1 MNVSK
6 TILEYLTELSS
17 SSPTPGGGNV
27 AAFCGA
33 LASSLGIMVCNL
45 TIGKKKYA
53 DVESEIISVKEKL
66 EDYQKKFIELSEK
79 DNEAFNNVM
88 EAMKLPKENEE
99 QIQIRS
105 KKIEEATLH
114 AAEIP
119 SEVIKNCNSILPLLK
134 IIIDKGNKNSISD
147 AGVAISLIKSA
158 AQSAY
163 LNVLINCKSLNN
175 QTIASEIQK
184 SVQVIF
190 DEVQKTTELYLN
202 IITSLLKS

>member
-1 MNVSK
+1 MNESK
-6 TILEYLTELSS
+6 TISEYLTELSS
-17 SSPTPGGGNV
+17 SAPVPGGGNV

-33 LASSLGIMVCNL
+33 LASCLGIMVCNL

-53 DVESEIISVKEKL
+53 DVENDMISVKEKL
-66 EDYQKKFIELSEK
+66 NDYKKKFLELAEQ
-79 DNEAFNNVM
+79 DNQAFNNVM

-99 QIQIRS
+99 QIEIRS
-105 KKIEEATLH
+105 KKIEDATLH

-119 SEVIKNCNSILPLLK
+119 FEVIKNCSSILPLLK

-147 AGVAISLIKSA
+147 AGVAVSLIKSS

-163 LNVLINCKSLNN
+163 LNVLINCKSLSN

-184 SVQVIF
+184 SVQVIY
-190 DEVQKTTELYLN
+190 DEVQKTTDLYLN
-202 IITSLLKS
+202 IITSSLK

>member
-1 MNVSK
+1 MNASK
-6 TILEYLTELSS
+6 TILEYLAELSS

-53 DVESEIISVKEKL
+53 DVESEIISLKEKL
-66 EDYQKKFIELSEK
+66 EDYQKKFLELAQK
-79 DNEAFNNVM
+79 DNEAFNKVM

-99 QIQIRS
+99 QIEIRS

-119 SEVIKNCNSILPLLK
+119 SEVIKYCSSILPLLK

-147 AGVAISLIKSA
+147 AGVAVSLIKSS

-175 QTIASEIQK
+175 QTIASEFYK

-190 DEVQKTTELYLN
+190 DEVQKTTDLYLN

>member
-66 EDYQKKFIELSEK
+66 EDYQKKFLELSEK

>member
-1 MNVSK
+1 MNESK
-6 TILEYLTELSS
+6 TISEYLTELSS
-17 SSPTPGGGNV
+17 SAPVPGGGNV

-53 DVESEIISVKEKL
+53 DVENEMISIKEKL
-66 EDYQKKFIELSEK
+66 EIYKKKFLELAEQ
-79 DNEAFNNVM
+79 DNQAFNNVM

-99 QIQIRS
+99 QIEIRS
-105 KKIEEATLH
+105 KKIEDATLH
-114 AAEIP
+114 ATEIP
-119 SEVIKNCNSILPLLK
+119 SEVIKNCSSILPLLK

-163 LNVLINCKSLNN
+163 MNVLINCKSLSN

-184 SVQVIF
+184 SIQVIF
-190 DEVQKTTELYLN
+190 NEVQKTTDLYLS
-202 IITSLLKS
+202 IITSSLKS

>member
-1 MNVSK
+1 MNISK
-6 TILEYLTELSS
+6 TISEYLTELSS

-33 LASSLGIMVCNL
+33 LSSSLGMMVCNL

-53 DVESEIISVKEKL
+53 DVEDELKSIKDKL
-66 EDYQKKFIELSEK
+66 ESFQKSFIELAEK
-79 DNEAFNNVM
+79 DNEAFNKVI

-99 QIQIRS
+99 QNEIRS
-105 KKIEEATLH
+105 KKIEEATIH

-119 SEVIKNCNSILPLLK
+119 SEVLKNCYNMLPLLK
-134 IIIDKGNKNSISD
+134 TILDKGNKNSLSD
-147 AGVAISLIKSA
+147 AGVSIALLKAA

-163 LNVLINCKSLNN
+163 FNVLINCKSLSN

-184 SVQVIF
+184 GVQVIY
-190 DEVQKTTELYLN
+190 DEIEKTSE
-202 IITSLLKS
+202 ILLSIVSNSIQL

>member
-147 AGVAISLIKSA
+147 AGVAVSLIKSA

>member
-1 MNVSK
+1 MNESK

-17 SSPTPGGGNV
+17 SAPVPGGGNV

-53 DVESEIISVKEKL
+53 DVESDMISVKEKL
-66 EDYQKKFIELSEK
+66 DDYKKKFLELAEQ
-79 DNEAFNNVM
+79 DNQAFNNVL

-99 QIQIRS
+99 QIEIRS
-105 KKIEEATLH
+105 KKIEDATLH

-119 SEVIKNCNSILPLLK
+119 SEVIKNCSSVLPLLK

-147 AGVAISLIKSA
+147 AGVAVSLIKSS

-163 LNVLINCKSLNN
+163 LNVLINCKSLSN

-184 SVQVIF
+184 SVQVIY
-190 DEVQKTTELYLN
+190 DEVQKTTDLYLN
-202 IITSLLKS
+202 IITSSLKS